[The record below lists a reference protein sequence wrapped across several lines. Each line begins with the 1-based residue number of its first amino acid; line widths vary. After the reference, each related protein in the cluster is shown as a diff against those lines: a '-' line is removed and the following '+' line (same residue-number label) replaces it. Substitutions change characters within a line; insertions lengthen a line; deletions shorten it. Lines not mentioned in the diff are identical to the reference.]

1 MKVKRGIVEVKVWST
16 VEFAPALPPPGYVFV
31 GLEGASFCSACKQTF
46 LLLAAFPAQA
56 AVNGMVKGL
65 LLLLMGWSTPARVRV
80 RRRLSRTLTPI
91 VTLTPTLPS
100 TRPPTLTPPL
110 TLSLALPL
118 PLPLTRSTPFL
129 CAAACF
135 FSLEADASYLAKGYQ
150 PVYAAVVVFATSFV
164 VANGIAMF
172 SYFPDPCPNPYPCP
186 YLCLYLHPYPYP
198 YLYPYPYP
206 YLYP

>member
-1 MKVKRGIVEVKVWST
+1 MPTTQSRAPRPPPGSPSSST
-16 VEFAPALPPPGYVFV
+16 HPALPPPGYVFV

-164 VANGIAMF
+164 VANGIAIV
-172 SYFPDPCPNPYPCP
+172 SNFPDPCPYPYPCP
-186 YLCLYLHPYPYP
+186 YLCLYPYPYP
-198 YLYPYPYP
+198 YP
-206 YLYP
+206 